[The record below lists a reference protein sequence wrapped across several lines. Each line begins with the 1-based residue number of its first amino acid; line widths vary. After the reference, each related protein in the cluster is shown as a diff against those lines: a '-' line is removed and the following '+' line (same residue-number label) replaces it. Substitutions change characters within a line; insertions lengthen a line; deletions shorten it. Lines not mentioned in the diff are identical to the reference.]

1 MTARGRKRAAPVVE
15 AVTTAPL
22 TVTGPGWELRRGSCL
37 DPVTGLAS
45 LADRSV
51 AHAFQD
57 PPYDEHTHS
66 ATRRGHTGY
75 AESESSARATFSRS
89 TSLGFDAITAKDMAE
104 TGRQIAR
111 VVRGWAGTFCSVEMV
126 SDWRRHFE
134 AGGMDYVRTAAWR
147 KIGSTP
153 QFSGDRPATAF
164 EAIVLTHQPGRKR
177 WNGGGSHGWYDV
189 AASDDAVY
197 ECPIVLNRGDGTVR
211 LHTTQKPLVL
221 IERLIADFTQPGDL
235 VLDGYSGSGTTALA
249 CLRLGR
255 RFIGWELDP
264 TYFDIACRRVRGDEA
279 RPRPEQPSLFASLET
294 P

>member
-75 AESESSARATFSRS
+75 AESESSARATLSRS

-164 EAIVLTHQPGRKR
+164 EAIVLAHPRGRKMC
-177 WNGGGSHGWYDV
+177 
-189 AASDDAVY
+189 
-197 ECPIVLNRGDGTVR
+197 E
-211 LHTTQKPLVL
+211 LV
-221 IERLIADFTQPGDL
+221 ADFTDPDDL
-235 VLDGYSGSGTTALA
+235 ILDPFAGSGTTAIAALM
-249 CLRLGR
+249 LGR
-255 RFIGWELDP
+255 RFVGWERDAN
-264 TYFDIACRRVRGDEA
+264 YHAIATRRINGDEA
-279 RPRPEQPSLFASLET
+279 KPREEQPSLFGSIGGAR
-294 P
+294 